1 MNNEASA
8 THCIIT
14 VCYSQ
19 LLLKKKKKKH
29 QMLYITMING
39 VVCRFVQH
47 LSRYIK
53 ETVSNVIEIGHCIQS
68 NHTDNS

>member
-1 MNNEASA
+1 
-8 THCIIT
+8 
-14 VCYSQ
+14 
-19 LLLKKKKKKH
+19 
-29 QMLYITMING
+29 MLYITTING

-53 ETVSNVIEIGHCIQS
+53 ETVSNVIKIGHCIQS

>member
-1 MNNEASA
+1 
-8 THCIIT
+8 
-14 VCYSQ
+14 
-19 LLLKKKKKKH
+19 
-29 QMLYITMING
+29 MLYITMING

-53 ETVSNVIEIGHCIQS
+53 ETVSKVIEIGHCIQS